1 MVGDQQAALVG
12 NKALE
17 KGSGKATYGTGCFHL
32 LHTGS
37 EYVLSQHGLLTTPA
51 YKLGPNG
58 TAQYALEGSIAVAGS
73 SFKWLRDQLGLIKD
87 AHEIGELAASVSDTG
102 NVFFVTGFSGLFA
115 PYWDDSATGTI
126 IGVTQYTT
134 RAHICRATLEA
145 TCFQTKAIL
154 DSIQKDAKCELKSLT
169 VDGGMT
175 NSDVCM
181 QLQSDIIGEDIVRPQ
196 MRESTALGSAL
207 LAGAALGLFGWDLSK
222 PETLSKVNTSGS
234 ETFTPTTGPEE
245 REKRYKGWNRAVERA
260 MHWNEAAEVEKP

>member
-1 MVGDQQAALVG
+1 MGFSLRVCRIDVRS
-12 NKALE
+12 KR
-17 KGSGKATYGTGCFHL
+17 
-32 LHTGS
+32 
-37 EYVLSQHGLLTTPA
+37 LTWHPVRPQPA

-73 SFKWLRDQLGLIKD
+73 SVKWLRDQLGLIKD
-87 AHEIGELAASVSDTG
+87 THEIGELAASVSDTG

-145 TCFQTKAIL
+145 TCFQTRAIL
-154 DSIQKDAKCELKSLT
+154 EAMQKDAKCELKSLT

-181 QLQSDIIGEDIVRPQ
+181 QLQADIIGEDIVRPQ
-196 MRESTALGSAL
+196 MREC
-207 LAGAALGLFGWDLSK
+207 
-222 PETLSKVNTSGS
+222 V
-234 ETFTPTTGPEE
+234 
-245 REKRYKGWNRAVERA
+245 
-260 MHWNEAAEVEKP
+260 MHFCPHRFSH